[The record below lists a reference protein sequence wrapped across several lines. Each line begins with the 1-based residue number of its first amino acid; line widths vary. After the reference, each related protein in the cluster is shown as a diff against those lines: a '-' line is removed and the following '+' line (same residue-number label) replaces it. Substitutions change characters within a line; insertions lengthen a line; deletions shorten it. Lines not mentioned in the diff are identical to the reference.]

1 MIEKKSVPFLLI
13 ERKLVACSA
22 TWLLTLIVFALIGA
36 AIKSPSYILYAPIFL
51 GFYSGAALLFAGIP
65 VSLLSDWVS
74 KKLPFRPLWAFIIHV
89 GGGALVMNDLLGE
102 GDGGGD
108 NRLNIFAV
116 MLGAAFAAVFWLVD
130 EWYRRRLRKKAE

>member
-1 MIEKKSVPFLLI
+1 MIERKLAPFLLI
-13 ERKLVACSA
+13 ERKLVAFFV
-22 TWLLTLIVFALIGA
+22 TLILTMVFFTLLA
-36 AIKSPSYILYAPIFL
+36 ARESLPDFQYVPIW
-51 GFYSGAALLFAGIP
+51 GFYVGPVLLFAGIP

-74 KKLPFRPLWAFIIHV
+74 QKLPFRPLWAFIIHV
-89 GGGALVMNDLLGE
+89 GGGALVMNALLGE

-108 NRLNIFAV
+108 NRLKIFAV

>member
-1 MIEKKSVPFLLI
+1 MIERKLAPFLLI

-74 KKLPFRPLWAFIIHV
+74 QKLPFRPLWAFIIHV
-89 GGGALVMNDLLGE
+89 GGGV
-102 GDGGGD
+102 GG
-108 NRLNIFAV
+108 V
-116 MLGAAFAAVFWLVD
+116 GARADA
-130 EWYRRRLRKKAE
+130 RRVVWSG